1 MADFAATHASRRRA
15 AAFEEARF
23 EGGALETQVS
33 VSALFVY
40 PVKSARGIARS
51 RVRVS
56 ASGFEWDRQWM
67 LIDARGTFLS
77 QRTHPQLARI
87 VPEIGADA
95 LVLHAP
101 DMPALR
107 VRLDNRGERVPVQ
120 VWKDA
125 CMGVDQGEAAHAWAS
140 RVTGE
145 AVRLVRV
152 ASDMA
157 RAANARF
164 AGATPAPLGFADG
177 YPLLVCSQ
185 ASLEDLN
192 RRLPRPVPI
201 ERFRPNIVLRGLPAW
216 AEDRIDTLFMGEVT
230 VRLVKPC
237 TRCSIPSRDPC
248 TGEPATDPLPVLRK
262 FRFDRELLG
271 VTFGENAIIERGTGR
286 EIERGAHCRVTFDT
300 LAPPA

>member
-1 MADFAATHASRRRA
+1 VRANPVTLAGGLLSLVMCVPPGSWRGGEHMADCRDAHAGAPVTTIATV
-15 AAFEEARF
+15 
-23 EGGALETQVS
+23 LD
-33 VSALFVY
+33 LFVY
-40 PVKSARGIARS
+40 PVKSARAIARS
-51 RVRVS
+51 RVRVA

-67 LIDARGTFLS
+67 LVDARGTFLS

-101 DMPALR
+101 DVPALR
-107 VRLDNRGERVPVQ
+107 VPLDNRGEPVPVL

-152 ASDMA
+152 APDMA
-157 RAANARF
+157 SAAHARF
-164 AGATPAPLGFADG
+164 AGTTPAPLGFADG

-185 ASLEDLN
+185 ASLEDLD

-201 ERFRPNIVLRGLPAW
+201 ERFR
-216 AEDRIDTLFMGEVT
+216 
-230 VRLVKPC
+230 
-237 TRCSIPSRDPC
+237 
-248 TGEPATDPLPVLRK
+248 
-262 FRFDRELLG
+262 
-271 VTFGENAIIERGTGR
+271 
-286 EIERGAHCRVTFDT
+286 
-300 LAPPA
+300 

>member
-1 MADFAATHASRRRA
+1 M
-15 AAFEEARF
+15 
-23 EGGALETQVS
+23 ETQVS

-51 RVRVS
+51 RVRVG
-56 ASGFEWDRQWM
+56 ASGLEWDRQWM

-87 VPEIGADA
+87 VPEISAEA

-101 DMPALR
+101 DVPALR
-107 VRLDNRGERVPVQ
+107 VRLDTVGEPVPVQ
-120 VWKDA
+120 VWNDA
-125 CMGVDQGEAAHAWAS
+125 CIGVDQGEAAQEWAS
-140 RVTGE
+140 RVIGQG
-145 AVRLVRV
+145 VRLVRV
-152 ASDMA
+152 APDMA
-157 RAANARF
+157 RAANVKF
-164 AGATPAPLGFADG
+164 AGTTPAPLGFADG
-177 YPLLVCSQ
+177 YPLLVCNR

-216 AEDRIDTLFMGEVT
+216 AEDRIDTLLMGEVT
-230 VRLVKPC
+230 LRLVKPC

-248 TGEPATDPLPVLRK
+248 TGEPATDPLPALRK

-271 VTFGENAIIERGTGR
+271 VTFGENAVIARGTGC

-300 LAPPA
+300 LPPRA